1 MQRLLLQG
9 PDAVAIQVEVLEG
22 RQTIKSV
29 PMDLRDLVL
38 VEEDRM
44 QMHFAGKHVGGHIP
58 YVVVAQISG
67 KKRAEQGVGMR
78 LDKRRCCWWM
88 GACEW

>member
-1 MQRLLLQG
+1 MQRFLFER

-29 PMDLRDLVL
+29 PMDQRDLVL

-44 QMHFAGKHVGGHIP
+44 QMHFAGKHLGRDVP
-58 YVVVAQISG
+58 YVVVPQVPG
-67 KKRAEQGVGMR
+67 
-78 LDKRRCCWWM
+78 RR
-88 GACEW
+88 GEEETLELI

>member
-1 MQRLLLQG
+1 MQRFLFER

-38 VEEDRM
+38 VEKDRM
-44 QMHFAGKHVGGHIP
+44 QMHFSGKHLGRDVP
-58 YVVVAQISG
+58 YVVVPQVPG
-67 KKRAEQGVGMR
+67 
-78 LDKRRCCWWM
+78 RREEERRW
-88 GACEW
+88 E

>member
-1 MQRLLLQG
+1 MQRFLFER

-44 QMHFAGKHVGGHIP
+44 QMHFAGKHLGRDVP
-58 YVVVAQISG
+58 YVVVPQVPG
-67 KKRAEQGVGMR
+67 
-78 LDKRRCCWWM
+78 RR
-88 GACEW
+88 EEEETLELI